1 MNLLQK
7 FKETI
12 SSVLPIM
19 VIVLLLGVT
28 VAPLGADLIIRF
40 LVGGVLLIFGLTT
53 FLLGVDIGI
62 LPIGE
67 RSGAALT
74 AKRNLPL
81 LLSVSFVIGFIV
93 TIAEPDVQ
101 VLADQIRSVDASVNK
116 WVLVCMIAVGIGL
129 FVMIG
134 LLRTVTSFSL
144 SVLLIVS
151 YVIVFI
157 LAFLCPPEFQGVAFD
172 AGGATTGP
180 MTVPFIMA
188 LGVGVAAVRAK
199 HTSEKNGVAVDHTS
213 STSDDS
219 FGLTGIASVGP
230 IAAVCVYGIALRISR
245 ANGAGAADS
254 VSSAV
259 AATSAAVTEAGTTVA
274 EAAKGLNA
282 FISIIPSTCKEV
294 GMAMAPLV
302 VMFILLQIFL
312 LKMPPVQVQ
321 RLIKGQIYAFVGLVI
336 FLVGVNGGFMPAG
349 RRLGEVLG
357 SLAAEHGGIWTVLLT
372 VVGFVF
378 GAVVVCAEP
387 AVWILTE
394 QVESV
399 SGGTIKR
406 KVMLVALSS
415 GVAISI
421 GLSMLRVLY
430 GFSLWWIIVPGYAIS
445 LLLTIW
451 CPKLFVGIAY
461 DSGGVASGPMT
472 STFILSFTLGASAAT
487 GGNPITDAFGVIA
500 LVAMTPLIA
509 IQILGLIY
517 KKKKRQSAKVCEK
530 QLLLEAK

>member
-1 MNLLQK
+1 
-7 FKETI
+7 
-12 SSVLPIM
+12 
-19 VIVLLLGVT
+19 
-28 VAPLGADLIIRF
+28 
-40 LVGGVLLIFGLTT
+40 
-53 FLLGVDIGI
+53 
-62 LPIGE
+62 
-67 RSGAALT
+67 
-74 AKRNLPL
+74 
-81 LLSVSFVIGFIV
+81 
-93 TIAEPDVQ
+93 
-101 VLADQIRSVDASVNK
+101 
-116 WVLVCMIAVGIGL
+116 
-129 FVMIG
+129 
-134 LLRTVTSFSL
+134 
-144 SVLLIVS
+144 
-151 YVIVFI
+151 
-157 LAFLCPPEFQGVAFD
+157 
-172 AGGATTGP
+172 
-180 MTVPFIMA
+180 
-188 LGVGVAAVRAK
+188 
-199 HTSEKNGVAVDHTS
+199 
-213 STSDDS
+213 
-219 FGLTGIASVGP
+219 
-230 IAAVCVYGIALRISR
+230 
-245 ANGAGAADS
+245 
-254 VSSAV
+254 
-259 AATSAAVTEAGTTVA
+259 
-274 EAAKGLNA
+274 
-282 FISIIPSTCKEV
+282 
-294 GMAMAPLV
+294 
-302 VMFILLQIFL
+302 
-312 LKMPPVQVQ
+312 MPPVQVQ

>member
-28 VAPLGADLIIRF
+28 VAPLGGDLIIRF
-40 LVGGVLLIFGLTT
+40 LVGGVLLIFGLTI

-81 LLSVSFVIGFIV
+81 LLSVSFIIGFIV

-151 YVIVFI
+151 YVIVFV

-199 HTSEKNGVAVDHTS
+199 HATAKNGVADHS
-213 STSDDS
+213 SNTSDDS

-230 IAAVCVYGIALRISR
+230 IAAVCVYGIVLRISR
-245 ANGAGAADS
+245 GSAASAAGAVASASD
-254 VSSAV
+254 AV
-259 AATSAAVTEAGTTVA
+259 AATGAAVGSASDVIAATGAAVASAGETVTK
-274 EAAKGLNA
+274 AAQGLGA

-294 GMAMAPLV
+294 GRAIAP
-302 VMFILLQIFL
+302 
-312 LKMPPVQVQ
+312 
-321 RLIKGQIYAFVGLVI
+321 
-336 FLVGVNGGFMPAG
+336 
-349 RRLGEVLG
+349 
-357 SLAAEHGGIWTVLLT
+357 
-372 VVGFVF
+372 
-378 GAVVVCAEP
+378 
-387 AVWILTE
+387 
-394 QVESV
+394 
-399 SGGTIKR
+399 
-406 KVMLVALSS
+406 
-415 GVAISI
+415 
-421 GLSMLRVLY
+421 
-430 GFSLWWIIVPGYAIS
+430 
-445 LLLTIW
+445 
-451 CPKLFVGIAY
+451 
-461 DSGGVASGPMT
+461 
-472 STFILSFTLGASAAT
+472 
-487 GGNPITDAFGVIA
+487 
-500 LVAMTPLIA
+500 
-509 IQILGLIY
+509 
-517 KKKKRQSAKVCEK
+517 
-530 QLLLEAK
+530 

>member
-28 VAPLGADLIIRF
+28 VAPLGADLILRF
-40 LVGGVLLIFGLTT
+40 LVGGVLLIFGLTI

-101 VLADQIRSVDASVNK
+101 VLADQIRSVAPSVNK

-129 FVMIG
+129 FVMLG
-134 LLRTVTSFSL
+134 LLRTVTSFPL
-144 SVLLIVS
+144 NVLLIVS
-151 YVIVFI
+151 YIMVFI
-157 LAFLCPPEFQGVAFD
+157 LAFLCPSEFQGVAFD

-188 LGVGVAAVRAK
+188 LGVGVAAVR
-199 HTSEKNGVAVDHTS
+199 TVAVKKNANQINANAS
-213 STSDDS
+213 SDDS
-219 FGLTGIASVGP
+219 FGLTGIASIGP
-230 IAAVCVYGIALRISR
+230 IAAVCVYGIILRITGS
-245 ANGAGAADS
+245 D
-254 VSSAV
+254 AV
-259 AATSAAVTEAGTTVA
+259 TESAAVNGTTVT
-274 EAAKGLNA
+274 EVQTSAAKGLGA
-282 FISIIPSTCKEV
+282 FIQILPSTCKEV
-294 GMAMAPLV
+294 ALAMAPLV
-302 VMFILLQIFL
+302 VMFILLQLFL
-312 LKMPPVQVQ
+312 LKMPPVQMR
-321 RLIKGQIYAFVGLVI
+321 RLIKGQVYAFIGLVI

-349 RRLGEVLG
+349 RKLGEVLG
-357 SLAAEHGGIWTVLLT
+357 ALASAKGGIWVALLT
-372 VVGFVF
+372 IVGFIF

-387 AVWILTE
+387 AVWVLTE

-406 KVMLVALSS
+406 KVMLVALSA

-430 GFSLWWIIVPGYAIS
+430 GFSLWWILVPGYAIS
-445 LLLTIW
+445 LLLTLW
-451 CPKLFVGIAY
+451 CPKLFVGIAF

-487 GGNPITDAFGVIA
+487 GGNPVTDAFGVIA

-509 IQILGLIY
+509 IQILGLLY
-517 KKKKRQSAKVCEK
+517 KKKSK
-530 QLLLEAK
+530 QQRLLEAK